1 MNKRDAGL
9 QVGRNRLFLI
19 FCFFCIKTK
28 EKYTVVQTFNLQIYC
43 ENLAKLSKQFRKNR
57 YINKNRWF
65 HFFCKK
71 YPYENAR
78 EE

>member
-9 QVGRNRLFLI
+9 QVGRNSLFLI

-43 ENLAKLSKQFRKNR
+43 ENFTYANFFLLNLK
-57 YINKNRWF
+57 NKNAY
-65 HFFCKK
+65 HK
-71 YPYENAR
+71 R
-78 EE
+78 ESIK